1 MPGGSANSS
10 GGKLATVTDLFHT
23 PFVAGLIRRMEK
35 EWRLSTPGMFV
46 HEVGGARMGADP
58 RNSVVNPFGQCW
70 DAANVLVTDGACWP
84 TSGWQNPTLTQM
96 AITARACDHAVAELK
111 RGGL

>member
-1 MPGGSANSS
+1 MVRAAGGVVAE
-10 GGKLATVTDLFHT
+10 VTDMFHT
-23 PFVAGLIRRMEK
+23 PLVTAHIRRMQE

-58 RNSVVNPFGQCW
+58 AASVVDPWCRAW
-70 DAANVLVTDGACWP
+70 DVPNVLVTDGACWP

-96 AITARACDHAVAELK
+96 AITARACDHAAAALK
-111 RGGL
+111 GHAG